1 MVVVVVVVVVVAV
14 VVAVAVAVAQ
24 EENRLCL
31 LHCSTCDSVSNYLTL
46 KGLTIRI
53 ISISNKVNPC
63 NKLMSIFPYFQ
74 EFMKL

>member
-1 MVVVVVVVVVVAV
+1 MAATAVVVVVVVVVVVAV
-14 VVAVAVAVAQ
+14 EVAQ

-53 ISISNKVNPC
+53 VSISKKVNPC
-63 NKLMSIFPYFQ
+63 NKLMSKSLNCLSQ
-74 EFMKL
+74 S